1 LALGAAGISSL
12 AKTAD
17 QSEELEYPGD
27 DVVVCAWVAP
37 GRATRATA
45 VAAMARRLKKLRGE
59 KQVETIEE
67 MLLFG
72 FGSAKRVGP
81 LM

>member
-1 LALGAAGISSL
+1 M
-12 AKTAD
+12 
-17 QSEELEYPGD
+17 
-27 DVVVCAWVAP
+27 
-37 GRATRATA
+37 A
-45 VAAMARRLKKLRGE
+45 VATMARRLKKVRGK

-67 MLLFG
+67 KLLFG